1 MTSDMKKYRY
11 VLTLAEELNFSRAAQ
26 KLQITQPT
34 LSQHINK
41 LETELGIAL
50 FDRSS
55 SCIKLTDAGEIYVD
69 GIRSVYEKLGET
81 MDRIYDAE
89 NNGVC
94 HLSIGTSPS
103 LCHYIMP
110 SVVAKIKEKYPRSVI
125 NIHEGTTTELN
136 ALLEKGVV
144 DITLCVTDMDNQ
156 GVSKEIVYDEKI
168 ALAVAVKSPSYDAI
182 KSCAK
187 DGSVSFKGVG
197 NSLSFI
203 TLQDDQMLTKTLKSL
218 CRECKI
224 SANIT
229 LSVTELTT
237 AIEMMKG
244 GVGVML
250 VPSTF
255 KHYLEADKGIAFFN
269 LDELGSSRSIAV
281 HYRRD
286 KYLTNIARYY
296 IDCLKSLDF

>member
-41 LETELGIAL
+41 LEKELGVAL

-55 SCIKLTDAGEIYVD
+55 SCIKLTDAGEVYVD
-69 GIRSVYEKLGET
+69 GIRSVFESMSET
-81 MDRIYDAE
+81 MDKIYDVE
-89 NNGVC
+89 KNGIC
-94 HLSIGTSPS
+94 RLSIGTSPS

-110 SVVAKIKEKYPRSVI
+110 SLVAIIKEEYPKSVI
-125 NIHEGTTTELN
+125 NIHEATTSELN
-136 ALLEKGVV
+136 LLLEKGVV
-144 DITLCVTDMDNQ
+144 DITFCVTNMENH
-156 GVSKEIVYDEKI
+156 GVGKDIVYDEKI
-168 ALAVAVKSPSYDAI
+168 LLAVPVKSACYDEINALANGNSI
-182 KSCAK
+182 
-187 DGSVSFKGVG
+187 SFKRVAGK
-197 NSLSFI
+197 LSFI

-218 CRECKI
+218 SRECGV
-224 SANIT
+224 STNVA

-237 AIEMMKG
+237 AIEMVKN

-255 KHYLEADKGIAFFN
+255 KHYLEADRGIAFFGI
-269 LDELGSSRSIAV
+269 DELGDSRSIAV

-286 KYLTNIARYY
+286 KYLTNIAKYF
-296 IDCLKSLDF
+296 IECLKSLDF

>member
-41 LETELGIAL
+41 LENEIGVAL

-55 SCIKLTDAGEIYVD
+55 SCIKLTDAGEIYIN

-81 MDRIYDAE
+81 MDRIYDVE
-89 NNGVC
+89 KNGIC
-94 HLSIGTSPS
+94 RLSVGTSPS

-110 SVVAKIKEKYPRSVI
+110 SVVARIKEEYPKSII
-125 NIHEGTTTELN
+125 NIHEATTSELN
-136 ALLEKGVV
+136 VLLEKGVV
-144 DITLCVTDMDNQ
+144 DLTLCVTNADNQ
-156 GVSKEIVYDEKI
+156 GVGKEIVYDEKI
-168 ALAVAVKSPSYDAI
+168 ALAVPVKTPCYNAI
-182 KSCAK
+182 KSVAN
-187 DGSVSFKGVG
+187 GNSISFKKVA
-197 NSLSFI
+197 NELSFI
-203 TLQDDQMLTKTLKSL
+203 TLQDDQMLTKALHSL
-218 CRECKI
+218 CRECGI
-224 SANIT
+224 SANVA

-237 AIEMMKG
+237 AIEMMKN

-250 VPSTF
+250 LPSTF
-255 KHYLEADKGIAFFN
+255 KHYLESEEEIAFFY
-269 LDELGSSRSIAV
+269 LDELSDSRSIAV
-281 HYRRD
+281 HYRKD
-286 KYLTNIARYY
+286 KYLATISKYF